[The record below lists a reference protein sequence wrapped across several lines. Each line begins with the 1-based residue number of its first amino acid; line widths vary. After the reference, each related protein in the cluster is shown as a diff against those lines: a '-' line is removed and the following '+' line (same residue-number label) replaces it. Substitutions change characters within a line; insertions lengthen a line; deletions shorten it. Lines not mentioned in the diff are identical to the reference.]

1 MGVSD
6 AKTAQLAV
14 VVALQG
20 SKRRLRV
27 GFNAKEQVVPSR
39 HVELIYPQLSGS
51 DQPTRLG
58 VSPWSFDLNN
68 LNQANPTRR
77 EWGQLWVLL
86 SESSETIDLAGFAE
100 LACGS
105 DEPIQR
111 AVCWLALK
119 TEQDLFRWKQGMIQ
133 PRSSTEI
140 RQRRLER
147 RKQSLQAHR
156 SRLWIDQ
163 LKSRQP
169 LDFSALDAGHQRW
182 VLDLQS
188 VVATETEPE
197 DLNDELLLALKSAR
211 VAPERHEL
219 RSLLIDLDQWDPHQ
233 LSAMNGTTWSH
244 GFCDVIVEQVNQLMA
259 DHEGPRPGDDK
270 RVDLT
275 EQTCFTIDDA
285 ETRDIDDAVA
295 LERCD
300 DGTKRLWIHI
310 ADPGRLIDDD
320 SLLDQEARRRGSS
333 LYLSRGILPMFPSE
347 LSTGPFSL
355 LAGQRNPAW
364 STWVEL
370 DADGDIAD
378 YGIQRSWVKPRYRLT
393 YEDADELIDF
403 APPEDA
409 DLAEL
414 HALLE
419 RRRRWR
425 VSQGALL
432 MDLPEGRIRCRD
444 EALSVQITEPGP
456 ARSMVAEAMIL
467 AGAVAARFGRD
478 HDLALPYR
486 SQLPADLPSPA
497 QLEDLPEGA
506 VRFAAIKR
514 CLSRGLMGTQPAA
527 HFSLGLPAY
536 AQATSPIRRYGD
548 LVVQR
553 QIAAVID
560 GLEPRSEED
569 LQELLEQFDGAIRE
583 GISIA
588 REDQRHWQQVWFEQ
602 HHDQSWNAD
611 FLRWLRPQDRLG
623 LIRIESLAMDVAAE
637 CPPGSNPGD
646 ALVVTVRQVD
656 SQRDQLLLL
665 AAEA

>member
-1 MGVSD
+1 MLP
-6 AKTAQLAV
+6 ARQ
-14 VVALQG
+14 
-20 SKRRLRV
+20 
-27 GFNAKEQVVPSR
+27 
-39 HVELIYPQLSGS
+39 VELIHPQLSGS
-51 DQPTRLG
+51 DEPTRLG
-58 VSPWSFDLNN
+58 VSPWSFDQDALT
-68 LNQANPTRR
+68 QACPSRR
-77 EWGQLWVLL
+77 EWGQTWVLL
-86 SESSETIDLAGFAE
+86 SESSETVDLAEFAD

-105 DEPIQR
+105 DAAVQR
-111 AVCWLALK
+111 AACWLALK
-119 TEQDLFRWKQGMIQ
+119 TEQDLFRWKQGVVQ
-133 PRSSTEI
+133 ARPGTEI
-140 RQRRLER
+140 KQRRAER
-147 RKQSLQAHR
+147 RRQSLEANRNRQ
-156 SRLWIDQ
+156 WIDQ

-169 LDFSALDAGHQRW
+169 LIFNALDPDQQRW
-182 VLDLQS
+182 ILDLQS
-188 VVATETEPE
+188 VVAAETEPQ
-197 DLNDELLLALKSAR
+197 ELDNQLLQALKSAR
-211 VAPERHEL
+211 VAPDRNEL
-219 RSLLIDLDQWDPHQ
+219 RALLIDLDQWDPHR
-233 LSAMNGTTWSH
+233 LTAIGGTTWGN
-244 GFCDVIVEQVNQLMA
+244 GFSDALLKDVDRLMA
-259 DHEGPRPGDDK
+259 DHERPHQGDD
-270 RVDLT
+270 RRLDLT
-275 EQTCFTIDDA
+275 GQACFTIDDA

-295 LERCD
+295 LERRD
-300 DGTKRLWIHI
+300 DGSKRLWIHI
-310 ADPGRLIDDD
+310 ADPGRLIDEG
-320 SLLDQEARRRGSS
+320 SPLDQEARRRGSS

-370 DADGDIAD
+370 DENGDIAD

-403 APPEDA
+403 APPEEA

-419 RRRRWR
+419 RRREWR

-444 EALSVQITEPGP
+444 QSLSVQITEPGP

-467 AGAVAARFGRD
+467 AGAVAAQFGRD

-514 CLSRGLMGTQPAA
+514 CLSRGVMGTQPAA
-527 HFSLGLPAY
+527 HFSLGLAAY

-553 QIAAVID
+553 QIAAVLD
-560 GLEPRSEED
+560 ETEPHTAEE
-569 LQELLEQFDGAIRE
+569 LQDLLEQFDGAVRE

-602 HHDQSWNAD
+602 HQDQIWKAD
-611 FLRWLRPQDRLG
+611 FLRWLRPQERLG
-623 LIRIESLAMDVAAE
+623 LVRIEDLAMDLAAE
-637 CPPGSNPGD
+637 CPSGSIPGD
-646 ALVVTVRQVD
+646 ALLMKVHQVD
-656 SQRDQLLLL
+656 SQRDQLRLL
-665 AAEA
+665 ATEA